1 MSTINTCATCGGPIA
16 RRTNVAYSHDEQPND
31 GPWLHLHAEDWQDN
45 VHEAKPVEV
54 DA

>member
-1 MSTINTCATCGGPIA
+1 MSTINPCATWGGPIA